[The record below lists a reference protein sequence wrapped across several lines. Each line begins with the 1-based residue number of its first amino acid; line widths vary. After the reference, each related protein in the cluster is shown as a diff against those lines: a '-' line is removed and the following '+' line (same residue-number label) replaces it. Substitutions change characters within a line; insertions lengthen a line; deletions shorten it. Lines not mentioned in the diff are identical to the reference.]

1 VEEVIRIILADD
13 HAVVRQGTAE
23 LLRQEKDLDVVAEA
37 ENGLQAVEL
46 AKRLIPDIV
55 VMDIRMPEL
64 SGIDATKNIL
74 ETMPGVRVLVLTAH
88 EDDQYLFSLL
98 QAGASGYLLKT
109 APVSELIRAIRQVHE
124 GRSYIDPS
132 IVHKL
137 VERFSARK
145 GDTADLDEETQITET
160 LTARE
165 LEVLNLLARGLNNRA
180 IADALVISERTV
192 QAHLTSIFSKMQ
204 VSSRLEAVM
213 TAIRLGWLKST
224 P

>member
-1 VEEVIRIILADD
+1 VGKMIRIILADD

-23 LLRQEKDLDVVAEA
+23 LLRREKDLDVIAEA

-46 AKRLIPDIV
+46 AQRLKPDIV

-74 ETMPGVRVLVLTAH
+74 ETVPGVRVLVLTAH

-109 APVSELIRAIRQVHE
+109 APVSELVRAIHQVHE
-124 GRSYIDPS
+124 GLSYIDTS

-137 VERFSARK
+137 VERFSKQK
-145 GDTADLDEETQITET
+145 GDTADLEEETKISET

-165 LEVLNLLARGLNNRA
+165 FEVLQMLARGFNNRA

-192 QAHLTSIFSKMQ
+192 QAHLTSMFSKMH

-213 TAIRLGWLKST
+213 TAIRLGWLKTT

>member
-1 VEEVIRIILADD
+1 MIRIILADD

-23 LLRQEKDLDVVAEA
+23 LLRREKDLDVVAEA

-46 AKRLIPDIV
+46 AQRLNPDIV

-74 ETMPGVRVLVLTAH
+74 ETVPGVRVLVLTAH

-109 APVSELIRAIRQVHE
+109 APVSELVRAIRQVHE
-124 GRSYIDPS
+124 GLSYIDTS

-137 VERFSARK
+137 VERFSKQK
-145 GDTADLDEETQITET
+145 GDAADLEEETQTSET

-165 LEVLNLLARGLNNRA
+165 LEVLQLLARGFNNRA

-192 QAHLTSIFSKMQ
+192 QAHLTSMFSKMH

-213 TAIRLGWLKST
+213 TAIRLGWLKTT

>member
-1 VEEVIRIILADD
+1 MGEIIRIVLADD

-23 LLRQEKDLDVVAEA
+23 LLRREPDLDVIAEA

-46 AKRLIPDIV
+46 AQTLKPNV
-55 VMDIRMPEL
+55 VIMDIRMPQMTGVE
-64 SGIDATKNIL
+64 ATKQIL
-74 ETMPGVRVLVLTAH
+74 ETAPGVRVLVLTAH
-88 EDDQYLFSLL
+88 DDDEYLFSLL

-109 APVSELIRAIRQVHE
+109 APVSELVKAIRQVHE
-124 GRSYIDPS
+124 GQSSIDPS

-137 VERFSARK
+137 VERFSGRR
-145 GDTADLDEETQITET
+145 GDATDLDKDIQIAET

-165 LEVLNLLARGLNNRA
+165 LEVLQLLAGGLSNRA
-180 IADALVISERTV
+180 IADTLVISERTV
-192 QAHLTSIFSKMQ
+192 QAHLTSIFSKMH

-213 TAIRLGWLKST
+213 TAIRLGWLKAA

>member
-1 VEEVIRIILADD
+1 MDKMIRIILADD

-23 LLRQEKDLDVVAEA
+23 LLRRETNLDVIAEA
-37 ENGLQAVEL
+37 ENGLQALEL
-46 AKRLIPDIV
+46 TQELQPDIV
-55 VMDIRMPEL
+55 IMDVRMPEL
-64 SGIDATKNIL
+64 SGIEATKSIL
-74 ETMPGVRVLVLTAH
+74 ETVPGVRILALTAH

-109 APVSELIRAIRQVHE
+109 APVSELVKAIHQVHE
-124 GRSYIDPS
+124 GLSYIDPS

-137 VERFSARK
+137 VERFSERK
-145 GDTADLDEETQITET
+145 RDSTDLDEDAHISDP

-165 LEVLNLLARGLNNRA
+165 LEVLQLLARGLNNRA
-180 IADALVISERTV
+180 IADTLVISERTV
-192 QAHLTSIFSKMQ
+192 QAHLTSIFSKMH

-213 TAIRLGWLKST
+213 TAIRLGWLKAT

>member
-1 VEEVIRIILADD
+1 MIRIILADD

-23 LLRQEKDLDVVAEA
+23 LLRRENDLDVIAEA

-46 AKRLIPDIV
+46 AQRLKPDIV

-74 ETMPGVRVLVLTAH
+74 ETVPGVRVLVLTAH

-109 APVSELIRAIRQVHE
+109 APVSELVRAIHQVHE
-124 GRSYIDPS
+124 GLSYIDTS

-137 VERFSARK
+137 VERFSKQK
-145 GDTADLDEETQITET
+145 GDTADLDEEAQISET

-165 LEVLNLLARGLNNRA
+165 AEVLQLLARGFNNRA

-192 QAHLTSIFSKMQ
+192 QAHLTSIFSKMH

-213 TAIRLGWLKST
+213 TAIRLGWLKTT

>member
-1 VEEVIRIILADD
+1 VGDVIRIILADD
-13 HAVVRQGTAE
+13 HAVVRQGTSE
-23 LLRQEKDLDVVAEA
+23 LLRRESDLDVIAEA

-46 AKRLIPDIV
+46 AQSLKPDV
-55 VMDIRMPEL
+55 VIMDIRMPEL
-64 SGIDATKNIL
+64 SGIDATKQIL
-74 ETMPGVRVLVLTAH
+74 ETVPGVRVLVLTAH

-109 APVSELIRAIRQVHE
+109 APIDELIRAIHQVHE
-124 GRSYIDPS
+124 GRSHIDPS

-137 VERFSARK
+137 VERFSERK
-145 GDTADLDEETQITET
+145 GVSTDPEEGIQTPET

-165 LEVLNLLARGLNNRA
+165 LEVLHLLARGLNNRA
-180 IADALVISERTV
+180 IADTLVISDRTV
-192 QAHLTSIFSKMQ
+192 QAHLTSIFSKMH

-213 TAIRLGWLKST
+213 TAIRLGWLNSA